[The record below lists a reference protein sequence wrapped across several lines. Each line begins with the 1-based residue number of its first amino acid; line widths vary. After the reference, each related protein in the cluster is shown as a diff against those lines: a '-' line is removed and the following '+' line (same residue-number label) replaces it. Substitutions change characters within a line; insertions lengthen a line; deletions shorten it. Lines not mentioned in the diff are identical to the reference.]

1 MYNLD
6 IVADAW
12 RIYFIDMKPILE
24 YKDYHLFMQDYYD
37 YRKSHGAFSWR
48 EFSKLAGFSSPNFL
62 KLVCM
67 GQSNLS
73 LVKVELVAKAMGLVA
88 YEGEYFRQLVIFGN
102 AVKDSVKKAALL
114 EMERIAREHKAR
126 VVDSD
131 TFQYYES
138 WKYPVLR
145 ELAPMM
151 PGAQPRKLADECKEY
166 VSAEE
171 VRDILAF
178 LVKAGF
184 LKKKGDK
191 VYTQTEKSV
200 TGSPEALPIAIR
212 AMHKEMGNMA
222 VRAVDRY
229 KASERYFT
237 GMTIGVNEANYSR
250 IVAEIDSC
258 ARKIAAIANET
269 ENLNQV
275 YGLNFQLF
283 PFTNKIEG
291 GSHA

>member
-1 MYNLD
+1 MT
-6 IVADAW
+6 VGAW
-12 RIYFIDMKPILE
+12 RIYFIGMKPILE

-48 EFSKLAGFSSPNFL
+48 EFCKLAGFSSPNFL

-73 LVKVELVAKAMGLVA
+73 MVKVEPVAKAMGLVA

-151 PGAQPRKLADECKEY
+151 PGAQPRKIADECKEY

-184 LKKKGDK
+184 LKKKGEK

-258 ARKIAAIANET
+258 ARKIAAIANES

-291 GSHA
+291 GSNA

>member
-1 MYNLD
+1 
-6 IVADAW
+6 
-12 RIYFIDMKPILE
+12 MKSILE
-24 YKDYHLFMQDYYD
+24 YKDYRAYMQDYYD

-48 EFSKLAGFSSPNFL
+48 EFCKLAGFTSPNFL
-62 KLVCM
+62 KLVCT
-67 GQSNLS
+67 GQSSLS
-73 LVKVELVAKAMGLVA
+73 KIKIAPVAKAMGLTG
-88 YEGEYFRQLVIFGN
+88 YECEYFKQLVLFGN
-102 AVKDSVKKAALL
+102 AETDTAKKAALL
-114 EMERIAREHKAR
+114 EMDRIAREHKVR

-131 TFQYYES
+131 AFQYYES
-138 WKYPVLR
+138 WKYPVIR

-151 PGAQPRKLADECKEY
+151 PGAQPRKIADECKEY

-184 LKKKGDK
+184 LKKDGEKI
-191 VYTQTEKSV
+191 YSQTEKAV
-200 TGSPEALPIAIR
+200 IGSAEAQPIAIR

-229 KASERYFT
+229 NASERYFT
-237 GMTIGVNEANYSR
+237 GMTIGVNEANYAR
-250 IVAEIDSC
+250 IVAEIDAC
-258 ARKIAAIANET
+258 AKKIAAIANET

-283 PFTNKIEG
+283 PFTNKLEG
-291 GSHA
+291 VKDA

>member
-1 MYNLD
+1 MS
-6 IVADAW
+6 
-12 RIYFIDMKPILE
+12 MKSILE
-24 YKDYHLFMQDYYD
+24 YKDYRAYMQDYYD

-48 EFSKLAGFSSPNFL
+48 EFCKLAGFTSPNFL
-62 KLVCM
+62 KLVCT
-67 GQSNLS
+67 GQSSLS
-73 LVKVELVAKAMGLVA
+73 KIKIAPVAKAMGLTG
-88 YEGEYFRQLVIFGN
+88 YECEYFKQLVLFGN
-102 AVKDSVKKAALL
+102 AETDTAKKAALL
-114 EMERIAREHKAR
+114 EMEKIALEHKVR

-131 TFQYYES
+131 AFQYYES
-138 WKYPVLR
+138 WKYPVIR

-151 PGAQPRKLADECKEY
+151 PGAQPRKIADECKEY

-184 LKKKGDK
+184 LKKDGEKI
-191 VYTQTEKSV
+191 YSQTEKAV
-200 TGSPEALPIAIR
+200 IGSAEAQPIAIR

-229 KASERYFT
+229 NASERYFT
-237 GMTIGVNEANYSR
+237 GMTIGVNEANYAR
-250 IVAEIDSC
+250 IVAEIDAC
-258 ARKIAAIANET
+258 AKKIAAIANET

-275 YGLNFQLF
+275 YGLNFQFF

-291 GSHA
+291 VNHA

>member
-1 MYNLD
+1 
-6 IVADAW
+6 
-12 RIYFIDMKPILE
+12 
-24 YKDYHLFMQDYYD
+24 MQDYYD

-48 EFSKLAGFSSPNFL
+48 EFCRLAGFTSPNFL

-67 GQSNLS
+67 GQSSLS
-73 LVKVELVAKAMGLVA
+73 KIKIAPVAKAMGLVG
-88 YEGEYFRQLVIFGN
+88 YESEYFKQLVLFGN
-102 AVKDSVKKAALL
+102 AETDSAKKKALV
-114 EMERIAREHKAR
+114 EMDRIAREHKAR

-131 TFQYYES
+131 AFQYYES
-138 WKYPVLR
+138 WKYPVIR

-151 PGAQPRKLADECKEY
+151 PGAQPRKVADECKEY

-184 LKKKGDK
+184 LKKDGEK
-191 VYTQTEKSV
+191 VYTQTEKAV
-200 TGSPEALPIAIR
+200 IGSPEALPIAIR

-229 KASERYFT
+229 SASERYFT
-237 GMTIGVNEANYSR
+237 GMTIGVNEANYAR
-250 IVAEIDSC
+250 IVAEIDAC
-258 ARKIAAIANET
+258 AKKIAAIANET

-275 YGLNFQLF
+275 YGLNFQFF

-291 GSHA
+291 VNHA

>member
-1 MYNLD
+1 
-6 IVADAW
+6 
-12 RIYFIDMKPILE
+12 MKPILE
-24 YKDYHLFMQDYYD
+24 YKDYRAYMQDYYD

-48 EFSKLAGFSSPNFL
+48 EFCKLAGFTSPNFL
-62 KLVCM
+62 KLVCT
-67 GQSNLS
+67 GQSSLS
-73 LVKVELVAKAMGLVA
+73 KIKIAPVAKAMGLTG
-88 YEGEYFRQLVIFGN
+88 YECEYFKQLVLFGN
-102 AVKDSVKKAALL
+102 AETDTAKKAALL
-114 EMERIAREHKAR
+114 EMEKIALEHKVR

-131 TFQYYES
+131 AFQYYES
-138 WKYPVLR
+138 WKYPVIR

-151 PGAQPRKLADECKEY
+151 PGAQPRKIADECKEY

-184 LKKKGDK
+184 LKKDGEKI
-191 VYTQTEKSV
+191 YSQTEKAV
-200 TGSPEALPIAIR
+200 IGSAEAQPIAIR

-229 KASERYFT
+229 NANERYFT
-237 GMTIGVNEANYSR
+237 GMTIGVNEANYAR
-250 IVAEIDSC
+250 IVAEIDAC
-258 ARKIAAIANET
+258 AKKIATIANET

-275 YGLNFQLF
+275 YGLNFQFF

-291 GSHA
+291 ANHA

>member
-1 MYNLD
+1 
-6 IVADAW
+6 
-12 RIYFIDMKPILE
+12 MKPILE
-24 YKDYHLFMQDYYD
+24 YKDYRAYMQDYYD

-48 EFSKLAGFSSPNFL
+48 EFCKLAGFTSPNFL
-62 KLVCM
+62 KLVCT
-67 GQSNLS
+67 GQSSLS
-73 LVKVELVAKAMGLVA
+73 KIKIAPVAKAMGLTG
-88 YEGEYFRQLVIFGN
+88 YECEYFKQLVLFGN
-102 AVKDSVKKAALL
+102 AETDTAKKAALL
-114 EMERIAREHKAR
+114 EMEKIALEHKVR

-131 TFQYYES
+131 AFQYYES
-138 WKYPVLR
+138 WKYPVIR

-151 PGAQPRKLADECKEY
+151 PGAQPRKIADECKEY

-184 LKKKGDK
+184 LKKDGEKI
-191 VYTQTEKSV
+191 YSQTEKAV
-200 TGSPEALPIAIR
+200 IGSAEAQPIAIR

-229 KASERYFT
+229 SASERYFT
-237 GMTIGVNEANYSR
+237 GMTIGVNEANYAR
-250 IVAEIDSC
+250 IVAEIDAC
-258 ARKIAAIANET
+258 AKKIAAIANET

-275 YGLNFQLF
+275 YGLNFQFF

-291 GSHA
+291 ANNA

>member
-1 MYNLD
+1 
-6 IVADAW
+6 
-12 RIYFIDMKPILE
+12 MKPILE

-48 EFSKLAGFSSPNFL
+48 EFCKLAGFSSPNFL

-73 LVKVELVAKAMGLVA
+73 MVKVEPVAKAMGLVA

-126 VVDSD
+126 VVDSE

-138 WKYPVLR
+138 WKYPVIR

-184 LKKKGDK
+184 LKKKGEK
-191 VYTQTEKSV
+191 VYAQTEKSV

-291 GSHA
+291 GSNA

>member
-1 MYNLD
+1 
-6 IVADAW
+6 
-12 RIYFIDMKPILE
+12 
-24 YKDYHLFMQDYYD
+24 MQDYYD

-48 EFSKLAGFSSPNFL
+48 EFCKLAGFSSPNFL

-67 GQSNLS
+67 GQSKLS
-73 LVKVELVAKAMGLVA
+73 KVKIEPVAKAMGLVT
-88 YEGEYFRQLVIFGN
+88 YESEYFKQLVIFGN

-138 WKYPVLR
+138 WKYPVIR

-151 PGAQPRKLADECKEY
+151 PGVQPRKLADECREY

-184 LKKKGDK
+184 LKKNGDK

-200 TGSPEALPIAIR
+200 IGSPEALPIAIR

-229 KASERYFT
+229 SASERYFT

-291 GSHA
+291 GSNA

>member
-1 MYNLD
+1 MS
-6 IVADAW
+6 
-12 RIYFIDMKPILE
+12 MKPILE
-24 YKDYHLFMQDYYD
+24 YKDYRAYMQDYYD

-48 EFSKLAGFSSPNFL
+48 EFCKLAGFTSPNFL
-62 KLVCM
+62 KLVCT
-67 GQSNLS
+67 GQSSLS
-73 LVKVELVAKAMGLVA
+73 KIKIAPVAKAMGLTG
-88 YEGEYFRQLVIFGN
+88 YECEYFKQLVLFGN
-102 AVKDSVKKAALL
+102 AETDTAKKAALL
-114 EMERIAREHKAR
+114 EMDRIAREHKVR

-131 TFQYYES
+131 AFQYYES
-138 WKYPVLR
+138 WKYPVIR

-151 PGAQPRKLADECKEY
+151 PGAQPRKIADECKEY

-184 LKKKGDK
+184 LKKDGEKI
-191 VYTQTEKSV
+191 YSQTEKAV
-200 TGSPEALPIAIR
+200 IGSAEAQPIAIR

-229 KASERYFT
+229 NASERYFT
-237 GMTIGVNEANYSR
+237 GMTIGVNEANYAR
-250 IVAEIDSC
+250 IVAEIDAC
-258 ARKIAAIANET
+258 AKKIAAIANET

-283 PFTNKIEG
+283 PFTNKLEG
-291 GSHA
+291 VKDA

>member
-1 MYNLD
+1 
-6 IVADAW
+6 
-12 RIYFIDMKPILE
+12 MKPITE
-24 YKDYHLFMQDYYD
+24 YKDYRKYMQDFYD
-37 YRKSHGAFSWR
+37 ERKRTGAFSWR
-48 EFSKLAGFSSPNFL
+48 EFSKLAGFTSPTYL
-62 KLVCM
+62 KLVCE
-67 GQSNLS
+67 GKSGLS
-73 LVKVELVAKAMGLVA
+73 KVKMLQVSKAMGLTG
-88 YEGEYFRQLVIFGN
+88 YEEEYFSLLVVL
-102 AVKDSVKKAALL
+102 AKATKDTDKKATLLKMEKIAL
-114 EMERIAREHKAR
+114 EHKVR
-126 VVDSD
+126 VVDSE

-138 WKYPVLR
+138 WKYPVIR

-166 VSAEE
+166 ISAEE

-178 LVKAGF
+178 LVKTGF
-184 LKKKGDK
+184 LKKNGDK

-229 KASERYFT
+229 SASERYFT

-250 IVAEIDSC
+250 IVAEIDTC
-258 ARKIAAIANET
+258 AKKIAAIANET

>member
-1 MYNLD
+1 
-6 IVADAW
+6 
-12 RIYFIDMKPILE
+12 MKPILE

-48 EFSKLAGFSSPNFL
+48 EFCKLAGFSSPNFL

-73 LVKVELVAKAMGLVA
+73 LVKVQAVVKAMGLVA

-138 WKYPVLR
+138 WKYPVIR

-184 LKKKGDK
+184 LKKKGEK
-191 VYTQTEKSV
+191 VYAQTEKSV

-269 ENLNQV
+269 DNLNQV
-275 YGLNFQLF
+275 YGLNFQFF

-291 GSHA
+291 GSNA

>member
-1 MYNLD
+1 
-6 IVADAW
+6 
-12 RIYFIDMKPILE
+12 MKPITE
-24 YKDYHLFMQDYYD
+24 YKDYRKYMQDFYD
-37 YRKSHGAFSWR
+37 ERKRTGAFSWR
-48 EFSKLAGFSSPNFL
+48 EFSKRAGFSSPTYL
-62 KLVCM
+62 KLVCE
-67 GQSNLS
+67 GKSGLS
-73 LVKVELVAKAMGLVA
+73 KVKMRQVSRAMGLTG
-88 YEGEYFRQLVIFGN
+88 YEEEYFSLLVVF
-102 AVKDSVKKAALL
+102 AKATKDADKKAALL
-114 EMERIAREHKAR
+114 EMERIALEHR
-126 VVDSD
+126 VRVIDSE

-151 PGAQPRKLADECKEY
+151 PGAQPRDIAEECKEY

-171 VRDILAF
+171 VRDILSF

-184 LKKKGDK
+184 LKKDGDK
-191 VYTQTEKSV
+191 VYSQTEKAV
-200 TGSPEALPIAIR
+200 IGSPEALPIAIR
-212 AMHKEMGNMA
+212 SMHKEMGNMA

-237 GMTIGVNEANYSR
+237 GMTIGVNESNYAR
-250 IVAEIDSC
+250 IVAEIEAC
-258 ARKIAAIANET
+258 AKRITAIANES

-291 GSHA
+291 EEHD

>member
-1 MYNLD
+1 
-6 IVADAW
+6 
-12 RIYFIDMKPILE
+12 MKPILE

-48 EFSKLAGFSSPNFL
+48 EFCKLAGFSSPNFL

-73 LVKVELVAKAMGLVA
+73 MVKVEPVAKAMGLVA

-102 AVKDSVKKAALL
+102 AEKDSVKKAALL

-138 WKYPVLR
+138 WKYPVIR

-184 LKKKGDK
+184 LKKKGEK
-191 VYTQTEKSV
+191 VYAQTEKSV

-237 GMTIGVNEANYSR
+237 GMTIGVKEANYSR

-291 GSHA
+291 GSNA

>member
-1 MYNLD
+1 
-6 IVADAW
+6 
-12 RIYFIDMKPILE
+12 MKSILE
-24 YKDYHLFMQDYYD
+24 YKDYRAYMQDYYD

-48 EFSKLAGFSSPNFL
+48 EFCKLAGFTSPNFL
-62 KLVCM
+62 KLVCT
-67 GQSNLS
+67 GQSSLS
-73 LVKVELVAKAMGLVA
+73 KIKIAPVAKAMGLTG
-88 YEGEYFRQLVIFGN
+88 YECEYFKQLVLFGN
-102 AVKDSVKKAALL
+102 AETDTAKKAALL
-114 EMERIAREHKAR
+114 EMEKIALEHKVR

-131 TFQYYES
+131 AFQYYES
-138 WKYPVLR
+138 WKYPVIR

-151 PGAQPRKLADECKEY
+151 PGARPRDIAEECKEY

-191 VYTQTEKSV
+191 VYSQTEKAV
-200 TGSPEALPIAIR
+200 IGSKEALPIAIR

-229 KASERYFT
+229 NANERYFT
-237 GMTIGVNEANYSR
+237 GMTIGVNDANYAR
-250 IVAEIDSC
+250 IVAEIDAC
-258 ARKIAAIANET
+258 AKKIAAIANET

-283 PFTNKIEG
+283 PFTNKLEG
-291 GSHA
+291 VKDA